1 MFRSANISKSV
12 WTGFHEEKVVG
23 RSGEAIEDPEDIAEI
38 GTAII
43 VANARGEHDVRVEI

>member
-23 RSGEAIEDPEDIAEI
+23 LGGDAIEDPEDFAAI

-43 VANARGEHDVRVEI
+43 VTIARAEHDARVQS